1 MIIDS
6 DQRKPVERK
15 NERGG
20 EQELR
25 LESKRQRARMRN
37 RNGNNCRNLI
47 FFLFV
52 VVCDCFVVNFFDRIL

>member
-6 DQRKPVERK
+6 DRRKPVERK

-25 LESKRQRARMRN
+25 LERKRQRARMRY
-37 RNGNNCRNLI
+37 RYGNNFRELI
-47 FFLFV
+47 FFIC
-52 VVCDCFVVNFFDRIL
+52 CDL

>member
-6 DQRKPVERK
+6 DRRKPVERK

-25 LESKRQRARMRN
+25 LEREAESKN
-37 RNGNNCRNLI
+37 EK
-47 FFLFV
+47 
-52 VVCDCFVVNFFDRIL
+52 

>member
-1 MIIDS
+1 MILDS

-37 RNGNNCRNLI
+37 RNGNNCRDLI

-52 VVCDCFVVNFFDRIL
+52 VVNFFTEFCSLSY